1 MVLTIV
7 SIFDSA
13 TQAYSRPVFVQ
24 SSGVAI
30 RSFTDEVNRNEP
42 NNEMIRH
49 PGDFSLF
56 LLGTFDD
63 ATGVFECQQP
73 LPQLLVQ
80 ASSVIHK
87 E

>member
-24 SSGVAI
+24 STGVAI
-30 RSFTDEVNRNEP
+30 RSFTDEVNRDDP
-42 NNEMIRH
+42 NNEMKRH
-49 PGDFSLF
+49 PADFSLF
-56 LLGTFDD
+56 HLGSFDD
-63 ATGVFECQQP
+63 STGVFEGLTP
-73 LPQLLVQ
+73 IPALLVQ

-87 E
+87 D